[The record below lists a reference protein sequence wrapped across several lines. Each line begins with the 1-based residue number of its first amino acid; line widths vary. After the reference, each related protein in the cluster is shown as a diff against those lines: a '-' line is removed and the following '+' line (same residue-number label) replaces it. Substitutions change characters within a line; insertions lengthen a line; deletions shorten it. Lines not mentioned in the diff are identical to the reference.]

1 MRKHAKS
8 VITWCNNSII
18 LYDRQKKLMALG
30 YGMQSRVKIQHSC
43 VQAQLYR
50 SHLCF
55 VVEYGSNHIH
65 FSWSGS
71 IFCHLLQSNCIIK
84 IEILYVQIRW
94 PTYTN
99 SQTLKLLFL
108 TLFFCSIC
116 NSLIESMSFVKENLL
131 LYKMMRVWIFCCN
144 CRVIKKKYIFISLG
158 TNL

>member
-1 MRKHAKS
+1 MKLFVFICMIFSEENSTSSKVEFWKWHEVVILRKHARS

-50 SHLCF
+50 SHLCL
-55 VVEYGSNHIH
+55 VVEYGSNHVH

-84 IEILYVQIRW
+84 IEILCKLGDLHI
-94 PTYTN
+94 PTP
-99 SQTLKLLFL
+99 K
-108 TLFFCSIC
+108 
-116 NSLIESMSFVKENLL
+116 
-131 LYKMMRVWIFCCN
+131 R
-144 CRVIKKKYIFISLG
+144 
-158 TNL
+158 